1 MTARRLPTGGAIDR
15 DTPIPFTFGGVDYS
29 GFAGD
34 TLASALLGAGV
45 GGFGSSVRL
54 GRARGIVSAGSEES
68 SALVQ
73 VEAPFA
79 EPMLLATTIELTPGL
94 AARGLT
100 GQGRLASEPDPG
112 RYDARHAHAEVLV
125 VGAGAAGLSA
135 ALVAARAGASVI
147 LIDDDVTVGGSLLDY
162 AETVDGQP
170 GTVWAAAAR
179 AELDTFPRVRMLTR
193 TTAFGIYDDGFVL
206 AIEHR
211 SDHVTTSR
219 SRQRIWRIRTQQI
232 VLATGGYERPIAF
245 ANNDLPGI
253 MLASAAQVYL
263 ERFAV
268 LAGETVVVFTTND
281 TAYGPAFALA
291 TAGATVTVVD
301 TRPAIS
307 AELIAGCRT
316 AGITTKPGH
325 AVQAA
330 LGDSAVTGVQLIP
343 WPGTIAAAELAAG
356 PAPDRSGATP
366 LHCDLLLVSGGWNPV
381 LHLFSQATGRLR
393 FDETLATF
401 VAAEQIPGVHL
412 AGLAAAQP
420 DLAAAFAG
428 GADAARAALA
438 ELADAGH
445 VRVKTAGA
453 QEPARVERAE
463 PDRPVELPTF
473 VSHFA
478 LHPIEQVWAIPAP
491 TEFAEPDVR
500 FVDVQRDVTVTE
512 LLRAT
517 GAGLSAMEHVK
528 RYTTLGTALDQGKTS
543 GVVGSGVVAASLD
556 ITVSALGTTMFR
568 PPFTP
573 VSFAVL
579 AGADRGELFDPVR
592 VTAIHDWHVAHGAL
606 FENVGQWKRPWYYPL
621 AGEDLDTAVAREC
634 TAARTTVACLDGST
648 LGKIDLQGPDA
659 GAFLDMLYTNLMS
672 SLKVGSVRYGVMC
685 SPDGMVKDDGTV
697 IRLADD
703 HFIVTTTTGNAA
715 AILDWMEEWLQTEW
729 PELRVFAT
737 SVTEHFVTIPLVG
750 PLSRQVLA
758 ILAPELDVSVEA
770 FPFMAT
776 RAATIA
782 GIAGRVDRISFSG
795 ELAYELNVPA
805 WAGIALW
812 EAVMAAGAPFGITPY
827 GTETMHVLRAEK
839 GYPIIGQDTDGTVSP
854 YDLGLG
860 WAVSQ
865 KKLDFIGKRSF
876 ARAVNDRTD
885 RKELVGLLPVDP
897 TVAIPDGA
905 QLVESADITFPMPMF
920 GHVSSTYRSVAL
932 NSHFALALVK
942 GGRARI
948 GERLFAWSEE
958 SLVEVTV
965 ADAVLYDSEGARKDG

>member
-1 MTARRLPTGGAIDR
+1 MTARRLATGGTIDR
-15 DTPIPFTFGGVDYS
+15 SVPIPFTFGGVDYT

-45 GGFGSSVRL
+45 GAFGSSVRL
-54 GRARGIVSAGSEES
+54 GRARGIVSAGTEES

-100 GQGRLASEPDPG
+100 GQGRLATEPDPG
-112 RYDARHAHAEVLV
+112 RYDARHAHTELLV

-170 GTVWAAAAR
+170 GAVWAAAAR
-179 AELDTFPRVRMLTR
+179 AELDTFPRVRVLTR

-211 SDHVTTSR
+211 SDHVTSTR

-232 VLATGGYERPIAF
+232 VLATGGYERPIVF

-291 TAGATVTVVD
+291 AAGASVTVVD
-301 TRPAIS
+301 TRPEIS
-307 AELIAGCRT
+307 AALISGCRT
-316 AGITTKPGH
+316 AGITTKSGH

-330 LGDSAVTGVQLIP
+330 LGDSAVTGVQLTP
-343 WPGTIAAAELAAG
+343 WPGTTAEPPQEVTL
-356 PAPDRSGATP
+356 P
-366 LHCDLLLVSGGWNPV
+366 CDLLLVSGGWNPV

-401 VAAEQIPGVHL
+401 VATAAIPGVHL
-412 AGLAAAQP
+412 AGLAAAQA

-428 GADAARAALA
+428 GAEAARAALT
-438 ELADAGH
+438 ELSAA
-445 VRVKTAGA
+445 
-453 QEPARVERAE
+453 RAE
-463 PDRPVELPTF
+463 PGRHRTHSSFEIPTV

-491 TEFAEPDVR
+491 TEFADPDVR
-500 FVDVQRDVTVTE
+500 FVDVQRDVTVSE

-543 GVVGSGVVAASLD
+543 GVIGSGIVAAALG
-556 ITVSALGTTMFR
+556 IAVTALGTTTFR

-606 FENVGQWKRPWYYPL
+606 FEDVGQWKRPWYYPL
-621 AGEDLDTAVAREC
+621 AGEDLDAAVAREC

-648 LGKIDLQGPDA
+648 LGKIDVQGPDA
-659 GAFLDMLYTNLMS
+659 GAFLDMLYTNLIS

-715 AILDWMEEWLQTEW
+715 SILDWMEEWLQTEW

-758 ILAPELDVSVEA
+758 ILAPELDVSLAA

-782 GIAGRVDRISFSG
+782 GIEGRVDRISFSG

-805 WAGIALW
+805 WAGTALW
-812 EAVMAAGAPFGITPY
+812 EAVMAAGEPFGITPY

-854 YDLGLG
+854 FDLGLG

-865 KKLDFIGKRSF
+865 KKVDFIGKRSF
-876 ARAVNDRTD
+876 ARAVNDRAD

-920 GHVSSTYRSVAL
+920 GHVSSAYRSVAL
-932 NSHFALALVK
+932 DSHFALALVK

-948 GERLFAWSEE
+948 GQRMFAWSEE